1 MDSLLQYNWDK
12 AIQIYQAGKKSTLN
26 AKLHTNYLSY
36 LNIMHL
42 YKVNGAKD
50 VKIMTESQY
59 KNAQL
64 GIKPEKIKV
73 KTKEELEAQAE
84 RIKRKFE
91 NR

>member
-1 MDSLLQYNWDK
+1 
-12 AIQIYQAGKKSTLN
+12 
-26 AKLHTNYLSY
+26 
-36 LNIMHL
+36 MHL